1 MAIFCYCMFSNL
13 QKTKKG
19 SMNEYLTPEAI
30 NDTPEALEPMVLN
43 KSELDDI
50 ELYVRELLNTGATY
64 NDLRAVIS
72 AMLEQKGQLPLAE
85 GEDSRTLTLDIDG
98 EIVERTVVLDPRDF
112 GTTVSNVEAHLMS
125 DDAVEDFP
133 IDRLRERLNDTI
145 DSPEEESPNNQ
156 AEQDATNDTLDK
168 KLGHDAVQ
176 ASDVSVENTAAAEE
190 QLLDDAHEDE
200 AEPEATQ
207 EDESTEQLN
216 QESMQLARR
225 KLNDLLEVSQTEQRV
240 ISPIMDELATNLS
253 RGMLDIDSVG
263 QDIQMV
269 WQRMNQLVEES
280 NTTVRAFI
288 SIESQLDTRSS
299 SFKAESE
306 TLEQAAITVRR
317 SLQQIEE
324 DAVYPLRVLMSLTD
338 EARFNLEAK
347 QDLQRRIQ
355 HVTETVQSALSHQM
369 RSLQELEL

>member
-1 MAIFCYCMFSNL
+1 
-13 QKTKKG
+13 
-19 SMNEYLTPEAI
+19 MNEHLTPEAI
-30 NDTPEALEPMVLN
+30 NGTPEVEPETLN
-43 KSELDDI
+43 QTELDSF
-50 ELYVRELLNTGATY
+50 ELYVRELLETGATD
-64 NDLRAVIS
+64 NDITAVIN
-72 AMLEQKGQLPLAE
+72 ARLPQYGITPLAE
-85 GEDSRTLTLDIDG
+85 GEDRKTVKFNNYDG
-98 EIVERTVVLDPRDF
+98 ETVEKTIVFAPRDF
-112 GTTVSNVEAHLMS
+112 GTVVSNIEAQLMS
-125 DDAVEDFP
+125 GDAVEDFP
-133 IDRLRERLNDTI
+133 IDRLRERLNDRA
-145 DSPEEESPNNQ
+145 DSPEMTSLGDQTEK
-156 AEQDATNDTLDK
+156 DAATDTLEER
-168 KLGHDAVQ
+168 LGHDAVQ

-200 AEPEATQ
+200 AEQEANQ

-253 RGMLDIDSVG
+253 RGMLDIDSVV

-280 NTTVRAFI
+280 NTTMRAFI

-324 DAVYPLRVLMSLTD
+324 DAVYPLRVLMGLSD

-369 RSLQELEL
+369 RSLQEIEL